1 MRTKGFNYI
10 VQQNSTNNLKFITE
24 ITEVNER
31 RFESSLEKE
40 NGLKLM
46 SQRYI
51 FATNSEKHQSS
62 SPMRTPSIITSRA
75 AFMLSTTDIKK

>member
-1 MRTKGFNYI
+1 MKGASRVVWI
-10 VQQNSTNNLKFITE
+10 
-24 ITEVNER
+24 
-31 RFESSLEKE
+31 KE

-51 FATNSEKHQSS
+51 FAATSEKHQSS

-75 AFMLSTTDIKK
+75 AFMLSTTDIKNKKKKC